1 MRLLLHN
8 LHSLSDTQNLIKSDK
23 KKRYNE
29 YFELTQ
35 KKTKS
40 ELEILK
46 YKIQMC
52 LGIQI
57 FKALLH
63 YFTVN
68 TRPQSNAAYVHLNY
82 KCKLRQVKI
91 KVTGQ

>member
-8 LHSLSDTQNLIKSDK
+8 LVCQTHEIRLNQTRRKDIMNTL
-23 KKRYNE
+23 
-29 YFELTQ
+29 
-35 KKTKS
+35 KS

-46 YKIQMC
+46 SKIQMC
-52 LGIQI
+52 CFGIHI

-68 TRPQSNAAYVHLNY
+68 TRPQNNAAYVHLNY